1 MAALQMALDPSAYDS
16 DEDYGAQTPSPVH
29 SPGKRAAEDSAVAMD
44 EPLPPRKMLLRQSST
59 LLAAAMD
66 AMMDA
71 SPAHSPDSSQSSSSQ
86 AGVGGIVCASAE
98 LAEFRRRLAD
108 PVGPHLT
115 SVECFRRDGPS
126 GGADALGDE
135 GEVVAMDQV
144 INMDPVFALLRE
156 HVQKPMA
163 NPVLSRCESPVLCL
177 EGPNGV
183 GLRTAVRAYC
193 AQQDQQYRCN
203 LITYRYFSPSELMQ
217 QTRFFA
223 YLFALARTLTPCVV
237 LIHRPLSRLADGAR
251 ELLARISEAFIPYSE
266 QRRGARLP
274 PFWLV
279 FADQVPPGRVLQN
292 WSFIDKRCFVGSMT
306 VAQRQDYLRRKI
318 AARLEEILLDPQDIE
333 YQMVR
338 YSASVQRIVAENQ
351 QMFAGVHDLNTY
363 VACLFALPPQR
374 ASPDQLRL
382 ATHQI
387 DADHDLPS
395 VALGDFDHAVQG
407 VVRTRESEKA
417 KMEARQQEEAAR
429 SQAEMRHIIEQ
440 FH

>member
-1 MAALQMALDPSAYDS
+1 MTTLAALQMALDMSAYDS
-16 DEDYGAQTPSPVH
+16 DPEYEATPSPAT
-29 SPGKRAAEDSAVAMD
+29 SPNKRTAEPEH
-44 EPLPPRKMLLRQSST
+44 EPAPRKMLLRQSST

-71 SPAHSPDSSQSSSSQ
+71 SPAHSPDSSQSSSQ
-86 AGVGGIVCASAE
+86 PGVGGIACASAE

-135 GEVVAMDQV
+135 GEVVAIDQV
-144 INMDPVFALLRE
+144 INMEPVFALLRE

-193 AQQDQQYRCN
+193 AQADQQYRCN

-279 FADQVPPGRVLQN
+279 FADQVPPGRVLPN

-318 AARLEEILLDPQDIE
+318 AARLEEILLEAQDIQ
-333 YQMVR
+333 YQMAR
-338 YSASVQRIVAENQ
+338 YSASVSRVVAENQ

-374 ASPDQLRL
+374 ASPDQLRS

-429 SQAEMRHIIEQ
+429 SQAEMRHIMEQ